1 MSFTRIDLASS
12 LAKKRNLCMDD
23 AKKTVQAVL
32 EIMRDRL
39 VEGHRLEFRGFGVM
53 DVFTRQPKIG
63 RNPKRPQDGPYQI
76 PAKRVVR
83 FRTGRELDDRLNPP
97 A

>member
-1 MSFTRIDLASS
+1 MSFTRIDLA
-12 LAKKRNLCMDD
+12 LALSKKRNICVDD

-32 EIMRDRL
+32 EIMGDRL
-39 VEGHRLEFRGFGVM
+39 VAGDRLEFRGFGVM
-53 DVFTRQPKIG
+53 DVFMRQPKIG

-83 FRTGRELDDRLNPP
+83 FRTGRELDDRLNGPV
-97 A
+97 

>member
-1 MSFTRIDLASS
+1 MSFTRIDLALL
-12 LAKKRNLCMDD
+12 LAKKRNLCVDD
-23 AKKTVQAVL
+23 AKKSVQAML
-32 EIMRDRL
+32 EIMGDRL
-39 VEGHRLEFRGFGVM
+39 VAGDRLEFRGFGVM

-97 A
+97 G

>member
-1 MSFTRIDLASS
+1 MNFTRIDLARL

-32 EIMRDRL
+32 EILRDRL
-39 VEGHRLEFRGFGVM
+39 VEGDHLEFRGFGVM

-83 FRTGRELDDRLNPP
+83 FRTGRELDDRLNYQ